1 MNHLEKALQKIAAGP
16 AAMQARLEE
25 WRRENRKIVFTN
37 GCFDILHAGHFT
49 YLMQA
54 AALGDRLVVALNTD
68 ASVKRLKGPSR
79 PVNPQD
85 ARALAMASLEAVD
98 MVVFFG
104 EDTPLEILQEI
115 RPDVLVKGG
124 DYRVED
130 IVGYDLLR
138 SYGGR
143 VTTLPFVD
151 GYSTTGI
158 IAKMQGN

>member
-1 MNHLEKALQKIAAGP
+1 MNPLEKALQKITADP
-16 AAMQARLEE
+16 VSMQTRLDE
-25 WRRENRKIVFTN
+25 WRRQRRKIVFTN

-68 ASVKRLKGPSR
+68 ASVQRLKGPSR

-85 ARALAMASLEAVD
+85 ARALAMAALEVVD

-104 EDTPLEILQEI
+104 EDTPLEILQRI

-138 SYGGR
+138 SYGGT

-151 GYSTTGI
+151 GYSTTRI
-158 IAKMQGN
+158 IGRMQRN